1 VTDLSGFEALGLYD
15 PAAPN
20 AEERRELL
28 EWLTAR
34 GVSLEDVVQVLE
46 RRRSLTAVAGDL
58 ALRPGPRHRVSEV
71 AERVGMPSDRIRR
84 ISLAVGLPVTGDEA
98 IYTEADIEMLELF
111 GDAGALFGEAA
122 LEQFLR
128 VVGSSL
134 ARIAD
139 AAAALFLAEVE
150 APLAQ
155 AQAGEVALAQA
166 NLEAIAQLAVLRKV
180 MDSLFL
186 GHMEAAIVR
195 SEQARIES
203 SSLVTGYL
211 CVGFVDLVGFTTL
224 SQQLPVTELRTLV
237 DEFESAAYDVVG
249 SRGGRVV
256 KLIGDEV
263 MFVAVD
269 PVAACEIGLALLGRF
284 GDDTAVMPRGALALG
299 EVLTRGGD
307 YYGTVVNLAS
317 RVADLAV
324 PREMLVTAELRDR
337 VEARGDPGI
346 TFSPAGRRMLKGF
359 ADPVELFALG
369 PAADQSGAGAR

>member
-1 VTDLSGFEALGLYD
+1 VTDLGAFEARGLYD
-15 PAAPN
+15 PHAAN
-20 AEERRELL
+20 AGERRELL
-28 EWLTAR
+28 EWLSAR
-34 GVSLEDVVQVLE
+34 GISADDAAAVLA

-58 ALRPGPRHRVSEV
+58 VLRPGSRMTASEV
-71 AERVGMPSDRIRR
+71 ATTIGMPVDKVRR
-84 ISLAVGLPVTGDEA
+84 ISLAVGLPVAGDEPVF
-98 IYTEADIEMLELF
+98 TPADIEMLELF
-111 GDAGALFGEAA
+111 GAGGELFGEAA

-150 APLAQ
+150 APLAER
-155 AQAGEVALAQA
+155 QAGELALAQA
-166 NLEAIAQLAVLRKV
+166 NLEAIQLLAPLRQV
-180 MDSLFL
+180 MDALFL
-186 GHMEAAIVR
+186 SHMELAIAR
-195 SEQARIES
+195 SEAAREHS
-203 SSLVTGYL
+203 TSLVTGYL
-211 CVGFVDLVGFTTL
+211 CVGFVDLVGFTQL
-224 SQQLPVTELRTLV
+224 SQQMPVAELRTLV
-237 DEFESAAYDVVG
+237 DDFESAAYDVVG

-269 PVAACEIGLALLGRF
+269 PVAACEIGLALLARF

-324 PREMLVTAELRDR
+324 PREILVTGALRDR
-337 VEARGDPGI
+337 VDGAGAGV

-359 ADPVELFALG
+359 DDPVELFALG
-369 PAADQSGAGAR
+369 PVAGQSGAGAT

>member
-1 VTDLSGFEALGLYD
+1 MTDLAEFEALGLYD

-28 EWLTAR
+28 EWFSGR
-34 GVSLEDVVQVLE
+34 GISADDVAAVLA
-46 RRRSLTAVAGDL
+46 RRRSLNAVAGDL
-58 ALRPGPRHRVSEV
+58 VLRPGTRITAVEAAGRT
-71 AERVGMPSDRIRR
+71 GMPVEMIRR
-84 ISLAVGLPVTGDEA
+84 ISLAVGLPVTGDERA
-98 IYTEADIEMLELF
+98 YSPDDIQMIELFARGGELF
-111 GDAGALFGEAA
+111 GEVA

-139 AAAALFLAEVE
+139 AAGSLFLAEVE
-150 APLAQ
+150 TPLAARQ
-155 AQAGEVALAQA
+155 ASELALAQA
-166 NLEAIAQLAVLRKV
+166 NLEAIEMLTPLRQV
-180 MDSLFL
+180 MDTLFL
-186 GHMEAAIVR
+186 SHMEQAILR
-195 SEQARIES
+195 SEAAREHS
-203 SSLVTGYL
+203 TSLVTGYL
-211 CVGFVDLVGFTTL
+211 CVGFVDLVGFTQL
-224 SQQLPVTELRTLV
+224 SQQLPVSELRTLV
-237 DEFESAAYDVVG
+237 DDFESAAYDVVG

-263 MFVAVD
+263 MFVTVD
-269 PVAACEIGLALLGRF
+269 PLAACEIGLALLGRF

-307 YYGTVVNLAS
+307 YYGSVVNLAS

-324 PREMLVTAELRDR
+324 PREILVTAELRDR
-337 VEARGDPGI
+337 VAADGAGV

-359 ADPVELFALG
+359 DDPVELFALG